1 MNTKLCHIGGFVQSA
16 DHFRQKSVYFAGCW
30 DFFKKLLCGL
40 LEFFGIFILRV
51 AKNIRYNLYV
61 S

>member
-1 MNTKLCHIGGFVQSA
+1 MNTKQCYELRFAQS
-16 DHFRQKSVYFAGCW
+16 HEYCRQKPVYIAGCW